1 MKKLITILLSTMLIL
16 SMVAVSVSAESQYV
30 TIKREIHVM
39 GGSTTANVIVKN
51 GITMVSLDS
60 LGFYLGTGVGSISGK
75 PALFGQDHKIA
86 IEENSKNAI
95 LDGNQVTMPEASLI
109 INGNLYVPLTFVVES
124 LGYLVYWREQ
134 TQTIYIQSPKYF
146 AQALEIVEKSLQSV
160 QSKSFVTT
168 NYTNYTNLSSDEPD
182 RFFLESKGT
191 MCTNM
196 KDNIAQDIDASIMY
210 NGYYDS
216 LQNEPVQTYVST
228 DPIDSWKNIKYI
240 TANGIYYQTDNSS
253 YIKEPVPP
261 ENISTMDMATKS
273 VQIDPELF
281 LYSATIDKDYDG
293 VLSIKAETDI
303 GLLLKVGF
311 DIYMPE
317 TSNSLKWTETYQT
330 IEYDPV
336 TALPKNLKLSLY
348 ADYKYGQGDYQKINL
363 GYIHNYNFDFNTP
376 INISL
381 PNGVK

>member
-1 MKKLITILLSTMLIL
+1 MKKLITFLLSTMLIL
-16 SMVAVSVSAESQYV
+16 SMVTVSVSAESQYT
-30 TIKREIHVM
+30 TIEREIHVL
-39 GGSTTANVIVKN
+39 GGSTTAKVIVKN
-51 GITMVSLDS
+51 GITMVALDN
-60 LGFYLGTGVGSISGK
+60 LVFYLGAGAGQISGK
-75 PALFGQDHKIA
+75 QALFGQDHKIA

-95 LDGNQVTMPEASLI
+95 LDGNQVIMPEASFVT
-109 INGNLYVPLTFVVES
+109 NGELYVPLTFVVES

-160 QSKSFVTT
+160 QSKPSVTT
-168 NYTNYTNLSSDEPD
+168 NYTNYTNLSSDGPD
-182 RFFLESKGT
+182 RYFLESKGT
-191 MCTNM
+191 MHTNM
-196 KDNIAQDIDASIMY
+196 KDNIAQDTDTSIMY

-216 LQNEPVQTYVST
+216 IQNEPVQTYVST
-228 DPIDSWKNIKYI
+228 DSIDSWKNVKYI
-240 TANGIYYQTDNSS
+240 TANGIYYQTDNGS

-273 VQIDPELF
+273 VQIDPKLF
-281 LYSATIDKDYDG
+281 LYSATIHKDYDNT
-293 VLSIKAETDI
+293 LSIKAETDI

-311 DIYMPE
+311 DIYMPD
-317 TSNSLKWTETYQT
+317 TSSSLKWTETYQT

-348 ADYKYGQGDYQKINL
+348 ADCKYGQGDYQKINL
-363 GYIHNYNFDFNTP
+363 GYMHNYTFDFNTP

-381 PNGVK
+381 PDGVK